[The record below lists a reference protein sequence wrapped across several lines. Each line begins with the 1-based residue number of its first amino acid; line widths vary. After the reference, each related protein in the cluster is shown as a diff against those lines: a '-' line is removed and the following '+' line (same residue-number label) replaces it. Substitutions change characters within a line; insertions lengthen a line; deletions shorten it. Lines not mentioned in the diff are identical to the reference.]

1 MRVEKV
7 VVAAI
12 LALSAVPTVAHV
24 GGTRTHATEQARAT
38 RTVRQLVDRAA
49 AKFFRENPQAVGVT
63 AGVLINGQ
71 SHIYS
76 YGTAQP
82 GHNRRPALD
91 TIYPIAS
98 ITKTFTGTL
107 LAQAAIEHRL
117 NLGDDVR
124 KYLDGEYP
132 NLEFAGHPIRLFDLL
147 DHRSGLPF
155 ILPNRPETSPDF
167 HGDNRPWSARIAEI
181 GRTYDKTQFL
191 SDLHAVRL
199 TAEPGSEF
207 KYSNA
212 AAQLAGYIL
221 ERVYGRPY
229 EVILRDKV
237 LMPLGMSNSGITIQ
251 KRDLPRLAV
260 GYDESGRQMP
270 YVPDWLQGAGAIKS
284 TAGDLLKYVRW
295 QMAETDP
302 AVKLSH
308 QPVLTQGSYSA
319 GLNWQILSNSSG
331 RLIWQEG
338 NIEGFNALCIQE
350 PELKIGLV
358 VLSNEEDRK
367 SAHGNSVMANE
378 ILSGLDRRA
387 IALP

>member
-1 MRVEKV
+1 MSVEKTIL
-7 VVAAI
+7 AGL
-12 LALSAVPTVAHV
+12 LALSALPATAYAS
-24 GGTRTHATEQARAT
+24 TRTPTTEQAPAAPA
-38 RTVRQLVDRAA
+38 VRQLIDRAA
-49 AKFFRENPQAVGVT
+49 ARFLRENPQAVGVT
-63 AGVLINGQ
+63 VGVLINGQ
-71 SHIYS
+71 NHIYS
-76 YGTAQP
+76 YGKARLGQ
-82 GHNRRPALD
+82 NRRPALD

-107 LAQAAIEHRL
+107 LAQAAVEHRL
-117 NLGDDVR
+117 NLTDDVR

-155 ILPNRPETSPDF
+155 ILPDRPETSPDF
-167 HGDNRPWSARIAEI
+167 HGDDRPWSARVAEI
-181 GRTYDKTQFL
+181 GRTYDKAQFL
-191 SDLHAVRL
+191 SDLHTVRL

-212 AAQLAGYIL
+212 AAQLAGYII

-229 EVILRDKV
+229 EVVLRDKV
-237 LMPLGMSNSGITIQ
+237 LIPLGMRNTGITIQ
-251 KRDLPRLAV
+251 KRALPRLAV
-260 GYDESGRQMP
+260 GYDETGRPMP

-284 TAGDLLKYVRW
+284 TAGDLLKYLRW

-308 QPVLTQGSYSA
+308 QRVLTQGNYSA
-319 GLNWQILSNSSG
+319 GLNWQILSNSSR

-338 NIEGFNALCIQE
+338 NIDGFNALCIQQ
-350 PELKIGLV
+350 PELRIGLII
-358 VLSNEEDRK
+358 LANEEDRK

-387 IALP
+387 ITLP

>member
-1 MRVEKV
+1 MRVEKM
-7 VVAAI
+7 VVAVI

-24 GGTRTHATEQARAT
+24 GGTRTHATERARAT

-49 AKFFRENPQAVGVT
+49 HRFLRENPQAVGVT
-63 AGVLINGQ
+63 VGVLINGQ

-132 NLEFAGHPIRLFDLL
+132 NLEFAGHSIHLFDLL

-155 ILPNRPETSPDF
+155 ILPDRPETSPDF

-181 GRTYDKTQFL
+181 GRTYDKAQFL

-221 ERVYGRPY
+221 ERVYGRRY

-302 AVKLSH
+302 RRKAFAPTGTH
-308 QPVLTQGSYSA
+308 A
-319 GLNWQILSNSSG
+319 
-331 RLIWQEG
+331 R
-338 NIEGFNALCIQE
+338 
-350 PELKIGLV
+350 EL
-358 VLSNEEDRK
+358 
-367 SAHGNSVMANE
+367 
-378 ILSGLDRRA
+378 
-387 IALP
+387 

>member
-1 MRVEKV
+1 
-7 VVAAI
+7 
-12 LALSAVPTVAHV
+12 
-24 GGTRTHATEQARAT
+24 
-38 RTVRQLVDRAA
+38 
-49 AKFFRENPQAVGVT
+49 
-63 AGVLINGQ
+63 
-71 SHIYS
+71 
-76 YGTAQP
+76 
-82 GHNRRPALD
+82 
-91 TIYPIAS
+91 
-98 ITKTFTGTL
+98 
-107 LAQAAIEHRL
+107 
-117 NLGDDVR
+117 
-124 KYLDGEYP
+124 
-132 NLEFAGHPIRLFDLL
+132 
-147 DHRSGLPF
+147 
-155 ILPNRPETSPDF
+155 
-167 HGDNRPWSARIAEI
+167 
-181 GRTYDKTQFL
+181 
-191 SDLHAVRL
+191 
-199 TAEPGSEF
+199 
-207 KYSNA
+207 
-212 AAQLAGYIL
+212 
-221 ERVYGRPY
+221 
-229 EVILRDKV
+229 
-237 LMPLGMSNSGITIQ
+237 MSNSGITIQ

-260 GYDESGRQMP
+260 GYDESGRRMP

-338 NIEGFNALCIQE
+338 NIDGFNALCIQE